1 MKQIFTFIVV
11 LCHINFTMFLPIM
24 EEHDVYAA
32 NGVMVDEINSVYE
45 YIDEVL
51 LGDKDDTPEDEDDDE
66 PDFYQLVRSEIYYF
80 QELTIVLKPFL
91 GDSMNKI
98 MYPNYTQDM
107 LLSLSYDIVAPP
119 PEV

>member
-1 MKQIFTFIVV
+1 
-11 LCHINFTMFLPIM
+11 MFFPTV

-66 PDFYQLVRSEIYYF
+66 PDFYQLVKIESFYFHEIGIEIIDHF
-80 QELTIVLKPFL
+80 AGFTSKV
-91 GDSMNKI
+91 S
-98 MYPNYTQDM
+98 YPKYNIGTPP
-107 LLSLSYDIVAPP
+107 SLSYDIVVPP
-119 PEV
+119 PQV